1 MSDDNFETSKHQSTN
16 SGGNVPIGDVSGNG
30 IGHDGNGHDNTPISV
45 PKPTKSILD
54 MFKSTRDPNSPG
66 VETLLTALPHCRLSE
81 SKDWTRLHPDE
92 KNYWSGELCFVSV
105 PIKGQKND
113 TLHLIREDLA
123 STYLAPARVQRFRL
137 ALATKP
143 YDVFF
148 LCQVPSQ
155 NLDNIWHENAL
166 SGCLQAKTKWVQA
179 ISRKPENAEG
189 YRISFAQDQDSL
201 PEPRWPTR
209 SLDDLI
215 AATFN
220 NRMITS
226 SVHPGLLRL
235 IGARQALG

>member
-1 MSDDNFETSKHQSTN
+1 
-16 SGGNVPIGDVSGNG
+16 
-30 IGHDGNGHDNTPISV
+30 V

-54 MFKSTRDPNSPG
+54 MFRSTRDPNSPG
-66 VETLLTALPHCRLSE
+66 VETLLTALPHHRLSD

-123 STYLAPARVQRFRL
+123 NTYLAPARVQRFRL

-155 NLDNIWHENAL
+155 NLDNIWHESSL
-166 SGCLQAKTKWVQA
+166 RGCLQAKMKWVQA
-179 ISRKPENAEG
+179 ISRRNENAEG

-201 PEPRWPTR
+201 PEPKWPTR

-215 AATFN
+215 EATFN

-226 SVHPGLLRL
+226 SDHPGLLRL
-235 IGARQALG
+235 IGARQALT